1 MPGPR
6 HGEPVVDG
14 ELGDAGVGVGRNV
27 GELQRRL
34 AVELDRLHPALQVLG
49 RLHLE
54 IADRVGYLRQRRR
67 QDGELGARRQAMQQA
82 AADRGGV
89 VLDDDRPLHDGVG
102 LFGAEHA
109 RVELALE
116 QRRRTRAAVGRIL
129 LQHRLAELAVGDIRV
144 FGELGKDG
152 EGEQPEALG
161 IRIALRQRHLR
172 RRLDG
177 LRRIEGDQLA
187 LGDRLGAGRRQVEG
201 RHALAVLVDGARG
214 GLRRLHL
221 GLGNAEIGGLDLA
234 LALVGLGAAGR
245 RARMAAVEDGPD
257 EGALVADRVERRAD
271 LVVHQRVGH
280 ALVAVDPLVDVLRQE
295 DFVEPVG
302 LVAGLGLRL
311 LRAMARQMQVDEVV
325 ALDLGRKVWRAP
337 R

>member
-1 MPGPR
+1 MT
-6 HGEPVVDG
+6 
-14 ELGDAGVGVGRNV
+14 
-27 GELQRRL
+27 
-34 AVELDRLHPALQVLG
+34 
-49 RLHLE
+49 
-54 IADRVGYLRQRRR
+54 
-67 QDGELGARRQAMQQA
+67 
-82 AADRGGV
+82 
-89 VLDDDRPLHDGVG
+89 
-102 LFGAEHA
+102 F
-109 RVELALE
+109 
-116 QRRRTRAAVGRIL
+116 
-129 LQHRLAELAVGDIRV
+129 RV
-144 FGELGKDG
+144 FGELRKDG

-161 IRIALRQRHLR
+161 IRIALGQRHFR

-214 GLRRLHL
+214 GLRRRHL
-221 GLGNAEIGGLDLA
+221 GLGNAEIAGLDLA

-311 LRAMARQMQVDEVV
+311 LRAMARQMQIDEVV
-325 ALDLGRKVWRAP
+325 ALHLAGKVGERRGDLGMGRRAIGAVDAVGQQRDVLRRELDRRREHCSADSREP
-337 R
+337 ARHRSSARSASSSAAGSDSPCRRRAARDRCATAAKARNGTMPAAVSAAVPASNVRRVSLIMIVSQAPVYQAAYPSAAILSVF